1 MKTKAY
7 DYLKDKIINNK
18 IATSESLNER
28 NIAKELNISTTPVK
42 EAMLRL
48 ELENHIQIFPRRGI
62 YIKEVNL
69 KLIKDVF
76 QARMKLEPVLI
87 ELTVQSMERKLL
99 LKNLLNIKKDF
110 TDISKIKNLDVD
122 LFDKVYESFRYFFT
136 NNCNNLYLTRQ
147 MNVVYDHLH
156 RIRRSLYKED
166 HRRLEGIGES
176 IEIIDSVLDELPMET
191 TRTLSM
197 KHIENAQSDF
207 FANLDN
213 LKI

>member
-1 MKTKAY
+1 MKTMTY
-7 DYLKDKIINNK
+7 DYLKEMIINNK
-18 IATSESLNER
+18 IPASENLNER
-28 NIAKELNISTTPVK
+28 TIAKELNISTTPVK
-42 EAMLRL
+42 EALLRL

-87 ELTVQSMERKLL
+87 ELTIQSMEKKLL
-99 LKNLLNIKKDF
+99 LKNLLNLKKDF
-110 TDISKIKNLDVD
+110 TDISRVKNLDVD
-122 LFDKVYESFRYFFT
+122 IFDKVYESFRYFFT
-136 NNCNNLYLTRQ
+136 NNCNNLYLTKQ
-147 MNVVYDHLH
+147 MNVVYDHL
-156 RIRRSLYKED
+156 

-176 IEIIDSVLDELPMET
+176 IEIIDSIINESPIEI
-191 TRTLSM
+191 TRSLSV

-207 FANLDN
+207 FSNLDN